1 MERVKKDDKV
11 KVHSTHTFEFIFIIL
26 SICTLSAFYCA
37 TQNHEERKPEVIS
50 LLGRALYAD
59 EGGDSLLQAIEAELA
74 PDPDNASILHRKGLA
89 LEELRRYNEAIDVY
103 TQCLSLVPGS
113 PLYLR
118 RRGHRYIS
126 IRQFDKAV
134 SDLEKA
140 AALHD
145 FEKVE
150 YLIYTD
156 NLHWA
161 IWYYLGLAY
170 YLQGNF
176 EKALPAF
183 LKSYNYSADYTAL
196 LASTNWVHN
205 TLRRLNRDDEA
216 RIILKPIQE
225 DMGFEGNYYKNILV
239 YKGLRTESEIFD
251 EDKAQLFE
259 LATVGY
265 GMANWRLVN
274 GDKEGA
280 FRLFNKIVEGES
292 WHANGFMAAE
302 ADLARAKR

>member
-11 KVHSTHTFEFIFIIL
+11 KVHSTRTFGFIFIIL
-26 SICTLSAFYCA
+26 SVCTLSVIYCA
-37 TQNHEERKPEVIS
+37 TQKHEERKPEVIS
-50 LLGRALYAD
+50 LMGRALYAD
-59 EGGDSLLQAIEAELA
+59 EGGDSLLQTIEAELA
-74 PDPDNASILHRKGLA
+74 SSPENDSILHRKGLA
-89 LEELRRYNEAIDVY
+89 LEGLRRYNEAIDVY
-103 TQCLSLVPGS
+103 TQCLSLAPES

-126 IRQFDKAV
+126 VRQFDKAV
-134 SDLEKA
+134 NDLEKA

-150 YLIYTD
+150 YLVYTD
-156 NLHWA
+156 NLQWA
-161 IWYYLGLAY
+161 VWYYLGLAY

-183 LKSYNYSADYTAL
+183 LESYNYSADNTAL

-205 TLRRLNRDDEA
+205 TFRRLNRDDEA
-216 RIILKPIQE
+216 QMILKPIQE
-225 DMGFEGNYYKNILV
+225 GMGFEGNYYTNILV

-251 EDKAQLFE
+251 EDEAQLFE

-265 GMANWRLVN
+265 GIANRRLVN
-274 GDKEGA
+274 GDIEGA
-280 FRLFNKIVEGES
+280 FRLFNKIVEGKS
-292 WHANGFMAAE
+292 WQANGFMAAE
-302 ADLARAKR
+302 AELAGAKR